1 MSAQPE
7 RLRVVV
13 ELSDDV
19 DALLEHVS
27 KVLRVPRAQIAARA
41 LHDALPA
48 LVEHANRLHALA
60 EGTRQPVFKPEPMPS
75 KQSAPMDVL
84 DGYISEIAGGS
95 NA

>member
-1 MSAQPE
+1 MSTQPE
-7 RLRVVV
+7 RLRVVI

-60 EGTRQPVFKPEPMPS
+60 ESARQPAFKPESMSP
-75 KQSAPMDVL
+75 KQPAAMDVL
-84 DGYISEIAGGS
+84 DGYISEVA